1 MNNQILNTL
10 SSVVLAFCALII
22 TGLVVRREFF
32 VTDQNTGSVIRN
44 IPAKQWRPLL
54 RYGHHLGSP
63 SAPIKLVE
71 FSDFQCPFCEQMEPS
86 LQYILKKYSGKI
98 EFIYYNFPLPM
109 HPQALPAARAAECAG
124 KQDDFFMYHNILY
137 KNQASF
143 SKQPWDSLA
152 NIAGVK
158 NLRSFNQC
166 LKDTSSI
173 DGFIKEDEKL
183 GKRVGVQAT
192 PTLIINGKMIAGA
205 IPEDLMEQMV
215 QQALKK

>member
-1 MNNQILNTL
+1 MNNQRLNTL
-10 SSVVLAFCALII
+10 SSLVLAFCALII

-32 VTDQNTGSVIRN
+32 INGPNTGSAIRN
-44 IPAKQWRPLL
+44 IPARQWRPLL

-71 FSDFQCPFCEQMEPS
+71 FSDFQCPFCEEMEPR
-86 LQYILKKYSGKI
+86 LQHILKKYSGKV

-124 KQDDFFMYHNILY
+124 EQGDFFVYHDILY

-143 SKQPWDSLA
+143 DQQPWDSLA
-152 NIAGVK
+152 QLARIKDIA
-158 NLRSFNQC
+158 SFNEC
-166 LKDTSSI
+166 LKDTLI
-173 DGFIKEDEKL
+173 NGLVKKDKKL
-183 GKRVGVQAT
+183 GQKINVQAT
-192 PTLIINGKMIAGA
+192 PTFVINGKMIAGA
-205 IPEDLMEQMV
+205 IPEDRLDQLV